1 MPRTKIFVSY
11 SRDDGEWLGRLAL
24 HIAVLERSGLID
36 VWSDARIEAGADWEQ
51 AIELALSSA
60 KIAVLLV
67 SPAFLASPFIWQRE
81 MPPIVAHAKQG
92 MDVLPLIVSPS
103 AWRLEK
109 ELARLQARP
118 TDGRALSVRS
128 QSQIDEELASFTY
141 ELAARVGI
149 SPAAPERSL
158 VSESGA
164 SALAQVSGLWTGS
177 YNLDRPIRLLI
188 QENKGETFHGTM
200 EYLAEGT
207 ITIVRGEIHDTW
219 SKNDP
224 IWAQVTGEAE
234 VGDSVAVSFRESGY
248 KRQGSSSISFDGEY
262 RAIAKGKT
270 MTGAWFSGTRLVG
283 LLVLK
288 QRMPAELT

>member
-67 SPAFLASPFIWQRE
+67 SPAFLASQFIWQHEIPR
-81 MPPIVAHAKQG
+81 IVAHAKQG

-118 TDGRALSVRS
+118 TDGRALSLRS
-128 QSQIDEELASFTY
+128 ESQIDEELASFTY

-158 VSESGA
+158 VA
-164 SALAQVSGLWTGS
+164 DAQ
-177 YNLDRPIRLLI
+177 
-188 QENKGETFHGTM
+188 
-200 EYLAEGT
+200 AE
-207 ITIVRGEIHDTW
+207 D
-219 SKNDP
+219 
-224 IWAQVTGEAE
+224 
-234 VGDSVAVSFRESGY
+234 
-248 KRQGSSSISFDGEY
+248 
-262 RAIAKGKT
+262 
-270 MTGAWFSGTRLVG
+270 
-283 LLVLK
+283 
-288 QRMPAELT
+288 